1 MRAIAYRQPGPIDRA
16 DALIDVELPRPI
28 PTGRDILVA
37 VRAISVN
44 PVDAK
49 VRAGAAPFDGRDE
62 RVLGWDAAGVVEAAS
77 AGSPTRRKGMTT
89 P

>member
-49 VRAGAAPFDGRDE
+49 VRTGAAGEP
-62 RVLGWDAAGVVEAAS
+62 
-77 AGSPTRRKGMTT
+77 PQGMGEG
-89 P
+89 